1 MPSDVAT
8 ESPGYK
14 KARQKWDLPMVLMGG
29 TSAIRANADRWL
41 PKFPGEDFDEW
52 EIRIRNTTLT
62 NVFKK
67 TVGRLSSTPFA
78 KPIGFD
84 PDVDDRIGGV
94 DGVGGWAQNV
104 DRSGTD
110 VSTFARDLLIDL
122 LVFGKCHI
130 YIDYPQLLANLG
142 NLTLGDMERQDIRP
156 YLRRI
161 SPKDLF
167 SWTVSVRS
175 GSEVID
181 ELRWHETATEKVG
194 QFEERE
200 FKQIR
205 VVRPTEV
212 EVWRKAEGAAG
223 PSGNKWIMVDQYPVM
238 MPVAEGTQVIPFE
251 TIYANKVEPMVSDP
265 PLEDLAD
272 LNLKHVNIDSDL
284 QRILHVNCIPFM
296 LAAGFNAKELED
308 VTIAPNTIVRS
319 TNPNATLNFVEHS
332 GASIVLIQNNLAA
345 VQDDMERMSLEMVS
359 KSGSGDITATEKAIN
374 TAEQTSELQEIVR
387 NMESGLDRV
396 FQFMLMWAGEQDPKE
411 AVIGTDISSDFG
423 LVFRSESDLQLLIQM
438 FMADGITHET
448 FLQEA
453 KCRGLLNEALNIEE
467 EVRDLKKKAEAAAP
481 PVVAGP
487 AFGGPKAVDD
497 DGVDDDEE
505 VA

>member
-1 MPSDVAT
+1 
-8 ESPGYK
+8 
-14 KARQKWDLPMVLMGG
+14 MVLMGG
-29 TSAIRANADRWL
+29 TAAIRANADRWL

-78 KPIGFD
+78 KPVGFD

-94 DGVGGWAQNV
+94 DGIGGWSNNV
-104 DRSGTD
+104 DRAGTD
-110 VSTFARDLLIDL
+110 ISTFARDLLIDM

-130 YIDYPQLLANLG
+130 YIDYPQLMEDLG
-142 NLTLGDMERQDIRP
+142 RLTLGDLERQDIRP

-167 SWTVSVRS
+167 SWSVSVRS
-175 GSEVID
+175 GTEMIE

-200 FKQIR
+200 FEQIR

-223 PSGNKWIMVDQYPVM
+223 PAGNKWIMIDQHPVV
-238 MPVAEGTQVIPFE
+238 MPVAEGSQVVPFV
-251 TIYANKVEPMVSDP
+251 TIYANKSEPMVSEP

-319 TNPNATLNFVEHS
+319 TNPSATLGYVEHS
-332 GASIVLIQNNLAA
+332 GASIVLIQDNMKA

-387 NMESGLDRV
+387 NMEAGLNRV
-396 FQFMLMWAGEQDPKE
+396 FQFMLMWSGEPDPE
-411 AVIGTDISSDFG
+411 GAMIGVDISSDFG

-448 FLQEA
+448 FLHEA
-453 KCRGLLNEALNIEE
+453 KCRGLLNEAVDVAE
-467 EVRDLKKKAEAAAP
+467 EVAAVKKSVAEAAP
-481 PVVAGP
+481 PIPAGP
-487 AFGGPKAVDD
+487 SFGGPKPIDKEPVAV
-497 DGVDDDEE
+497 
-505 VA
+505 